1 MQSDNKHGCHR
12 KILFLLGWILITQT
26 KSDTR
31 WTMQSQPSKSLVII
45 QLLELFYCMML
56 SQVLLLLSSV
66 YTLLPNDNVCSSW
79 PILSKF
85 NTMKPGTGLRLGF
98 IYVICEKIQILLNI
112 KHQLVLSDSSI
123 TVIVASNAYQ
133 LL

>member
-1 MQSDNKHGCHR
+1 M
-12 KILFLLGWILITQT
+12 
-26 KSDTR
+26 
-31 WTMQSQPSKSLVII
+31 P
-45 QLLELFYCMML
+45 
-56 SQVLLLLSSV
+56 LLSSV
-66 YTLLPNDNVCSSW
+66 YKLLPNDNVCSNW

-123 TVIVASNAYQ
+123 TVIVASNA
-133 LL
+133 

>member
-79 PILSKF
+79 PIFSKF